1 MGAFA
6 PSVGPSSE
14 PQQRTGFCAYSQ
26 KYIDKL
32 FDQNIHMC
40 FNGSMQYRNL
50 PYISGII
57 GIHLSFYTDPYFK
70 TPLKFLI
77 FCQFQIFSIFSLI
90 FGTTQK
96 SRQHFFWHICR
107 FPFFFF
113 LLKL

>member
-50 PYISGII
+50 PYISGINSM
-57 GIHLSFYTDPYFK
+57 HFSFYKKSAKISHFWSIS
-70 TPLKFLI
+70 KFSHRSSNL
-77 FCQFQIFSIFSLI
+77 
-90 FGTTQK
+90 
-96 SRQHFFWHICR
+96 
-107 FPFFFF
+107 
-113 LLKL
+113 